1 MDKVASK
8 MADLGISEADL
19 AAAMP
24 SLPPGRLA
32 LKQGLTVD
40 ETVAELKQHPLFMTD
55 LDDAD
60 PADNPDLAALQAL
73 AFDGTPLENATN
85 FKEQGNECFRAK
97 RWADAKEFYTK
108 GIAVLL
114 AEELKRKNQAA
125 SSSPQDTTTT
135 TATTTTNTP
144 APDSPT
150 PDPSETKAQLD
161 LLESLYVNRAA
172 THLSLRNHRSTT
184 LDCAAALRL
193 NPSNLKAL
201 YRSARAL
208 LLTDR
213 LPAARDACARG
224 LALSP
229 SNPPLLAL
237 SADIT
242 AREAALAAKDAAE
255 ARAAHREK
263 LLKAA
268 LAARGIVTRE
278 TGRPPEMEDAR
289 VRLVPDEESA
299 ESSVVVPVL
308 LLYPEDGE
316 TDFIKQ
322 FGETETLGQHF
333 GYVFPLP
340 WDREGRYTAE
350 GVECFAEAAGGGLVK
365 VGKGVMLLEVL
376 GGGKVE
382 VVDGLVKVFVVPKGR
397 VERWVAGWKESKG
410 RR

>member
-8 MADLGISEADL
+8 MADLSVTEADL

-32 LKQGLTVD
+32 LKHGLTVD

-125 SSSPQDTTTT
+125 ASSSQDTTTPPT
-135 TATTTTNTP
+135 STP
-144 APDSPT
+144 EST
-150 PDPSETKAQLD
+150 EETKAQLD

-289 VRLVPDEESA
+289 VRLVPDEESV

-365 VGKGVMLLEVL
+365 VGKGVMLLKVL

>member
-8 MADLGISEADL
+8 MADLSVTEADL

-32 LKQGLTVD
+32 LKHGLTVD

-125 SSSPQDTTTT
+125 ASSSQDTTTPPT
-135 TATTTTNTP
+135 STP
-144 APDSPT
+144 EST
-150 PDPSETKAQLD
+150 EETKAQLD

-172 THLSLRNHRSTT
+172 TQLSLRNHRSTT

>member
-8 MADLGISEADL
+8 MADLGVSEAGL

-24 SLPPGRLA
+24 ALPPGRLA
-32 LKQGLTVD
+32 LKPGLTVD

-55 LDDAD
+55 LDDTD

-114 AEELKRKNQAA
+114 SSDLKRKNAA
-125 SSSPQDTTTT
+125 TPPSSQDTT
-135 TATTTTNTP
+135 
-144 APDSPT
+144 PT
-150 PDPSETKAQLD
+150 PTPTPESTEELT

-193 NPSNLKAL
+193 NPANLKAL

-213 LPAARDACARG
+213 LPAARDACERG

-229 SNPPLLAL
+229 TNPPLLAL

-242 AREAALAAKDAAE
+242 AREAQLAAKEAAE
-255 ARAAHREK
+255 ARAAHRER
-263 LLKAA
+263 LLRAA

-289 VRLVPDEESA
+289 VKLVPDEESA

-316 TDFIKQ
+316 TDFIKA
-322 FGETETLGQHF
+322 FGEAETLGQHF

-340 WDREGRYTAE
+340 WDREGRYTAG
-350 GVECFAEAAGGGLVK
+350 GVECFAEAAAGGLVK
-365 VGKGVMLLEVL
+365 VGKGVVLLKVL
-376 GGGKVE
+376 GEGMVE

-397 VERWVAGWKESKG
+397 VEGWVARWKETKG

>member
-8 MADLGISEADL
+8 MADLSVTEADV

-32 LKQGLTVD
+32 LKHGLTVD

-125 SSSPQDTTTT
+125 ASSSQDTTTPPT
-135 TATTTTNTP
+135 STP
-144 APDSPT
+144 EST
-150 PDPSETKAQLD
+150 EETKAQLD

-289 VRLVPDEESA
+289 VRLVPDEESV

-365 VGKGVMLLEVL
+365 VGKGVMLLELL

>member
-8 MADLGISEADL
+8 MADLSVTEADL

-32 LKQGLTVD
+32 LKHGLTVD

-125 SSSPQDTTTT
+125 ASSSQDTTTPPT
-135 TATTTTNTP
+135 STP
-144 APDSPT
+144 EST
-150 PDPSETKAQLD
+150 EETKAQLD

-289 VRLVPDEESA
+289 VRLVPDEESV

-365 VGKGVMLLEVL
+365 VGKGVMLLELL

>member
-8 MADLGISEADL
+8 MADLSVTEADL

-24 SLPPGRLA
+24 TLPPGRLA
-32 LKQGLTVD
+32 LKHGLTVD

-125 SSSPQDTTTT
+125 ASPSQDTTTPPT
-135 TATTTTNTP
+135 STP
-144 APDSPT
+144 EST
-150 PDPSETKAQLD
+150 EETKAQLD

-289 VRLVPDEESA
+289 VRLVPDEESV

>member
-8 MADLGISEADL
+8 MADLSVTEADL

-32 LKQGLTVD
+32 LKHGLTVD

-125 SSSPQDTTTT
+125 ASSSQDTTTPPT
-135 TATTTTNTP
+135 STP
-144 APDSPT
+144 EST
-150 PDPSETKAQLD
+150 EETKAQLD

-229 SNPPLLAL
+229 SNPALLAL

-289 VRLVPDEESA
+289 VRLVPDEESV

>member
-8 MADLGISEADL
+8 MADLSVTEADL

-32 LKQGLTVD
+32 LKHGLTVD

-125 SSSPQDTTTT
+125 ASSSQDTTTPPT
-135 TATTTTNTP
+135 STP
-144 APDSPT
+144 EST
-150 PDPSETKAQLD
+150 EETKAQLD

-289 VRLVPDEESA
+289 VRLVPDEESV

-340 WDREGRYTAE
+340 WDREGRYRAE

>member
-8 MADLGISEADL
+8 MADLSVTEADL

-32 LKQGLTVD
+32 LKHGLTVD

-125 SSSPQDTTTT
+125 ASSSQDTTTPPT
-135 TATTTTNTP
+135 STP
-144 APDSPT
+144 EST
-150 PDPSETKAQLD
+150 EETKAQLD

-289 VRLVPDEESA
+289 VRLVPDEESV